1 MLLPNC
7 LAFAILHTTSD
18 GEDRALTHPGRRKPR
33 ASRRLNTRCGLE
45 GQPPSSVLLWA
56 SLPASLQNHSTSLP
70 VPYLPYWD
78 TPPQPST
85 WVAPWKDSGESWC
98 PLRCWGSGGERGL
111 PTCRGGAS
119 CLEWVRLRK
128 PKEQT
133 LSPAP
138 LCDLPLQP
146 QAPHPHPSPASLA
159 SSFSPAFFHTDPHE
173 PDPPRTGLASP
184 HFLLRGSPV
193 RFPLSPIV
201 SKCSPPQM
209 LTF

>member
-33 ASRRLNTRCGLE
+33 ASRGLNTRCGLE

-98 PLRCWGSGGERGL
+98 PLRCWGPGEREVC
-111 PTCRGGAS
+111 PPAAGGAS
-119 CLEWVRLRK
+119 CLEWVR
-128 PKEQT
+128 
-133 LSPAP
+133 
-138 LCDLPLQP
+138 P
-146 QAPHPHPSPASLA
+146 QETQGGNAVPSPS
-159 SSFSPAFFHTDPHE
+159 
-173 PDPPRTGLASP
+173 
-184 HFLLRGSPV
+184 V
-193 RFPLSPIV
+193 
-201 SKCSPPQM
+201 
-209 LTF
+209 